1 MRHRAGVLQPHQAG
15 SDHNQNRGILSPRVL
30 RSYELTKTLRS
41 KPETESWRNSLESLL
56 SKLSRPDV
64 LKPLVL
70 MTLLMF
76 FQQFAG
82 TATISYYAYEVMAST
97 GSSIDQSDATII
109 YGVVRLLA
117 TLIGALLLRR
127 FARRPLLV
135 VSALCVCLGMI
146 VLGYTTHHNNN
157 NTGGTE
163 EVFVTNY
170 LPLIAVN
177 FIAVSYQ
184 FGLGP
189 VGWSYTGQIDN
200 FSSTHIRNLN
210 VIIR

>member
-1 MRHRAGVLQPHQAG
+1 MPARLSQCLYVNLGPLQ
-15 SDHNQNRGILSPRVL
+15 SSTLSP
-30 RSYELTKTLRS
+30 
-41 KPETESWRNSLESLL
+41 
-56 SKLSRPDV
+56 
-64 LKPLVL
+64 
-70 MTLLMF
+70 
-76 FQQFAG
+76 
-82 TATISYYAYEVMAST
+82 
-97 GSSIDQSDATII
+97 GSNIDKSDATII

-146 VLGYTTHHNNN
+146 VLGYTTHHN
-157 NTGGTE
+157 TSGGTE
-163 EVFVTNY
+163 QVFVTNY

-189 VGWSYTGQIDN
+189 VGWSYTG
-200 FSSTHIRNLN
+200 
-210 VIIR
+210 IIAKIFRHQN

>member
-1 MRHRAGVLQPHQAG
+1 MEPLLVK
-15 SDHNQNRGILSPRVL
+15 L
-30 RSYELTKTLRS
+30 R
-41 KPETESWRNSLESLL
+41 
-56 SKLSRPDV
+56 RPDV

-76 FQQFAG
+76 FQQFSG

-97 GSSIDQSDATII
+97 GSNIDQSDATII

-117 TLIGALLLRR
+117 TFIGALLLRR

-146 VLGYTTHHNNN
+146 ILGYTTHHNH
-157 NTGGTE
+157 TGGTE
-163 EVFVTNY
+163 DLFVTNY

-189 VGWSYTGQIDN
+189 VGWSYTGKVTRGN
-200 FSSTHIRNLN
+200 
-210 VIIR
+210 

>member
-1 MRHRAGVLQPHQAG
+1 M
-15 SDHNQNRGILSPRVL
+15 
-30 RSYELTKTLRS
+30 
-41 KPETESWRNSLESLL
+41 ESLL
-56 SKLSRPDV
+56 VRVSRPDV
-64 LKPLVL
+64 LKPLIL

-76 FQQFAG
+76 FQQFSG

-97 GSSIDQSDATII
+97 GSNIDQSDATII

-146 VLGYTTHHNNN
+146 ILGYTTHHNNN
-157 NTGGTE
+157 NNTAGTE

-189 VGWSYTGQIDN
+189 VGWSYTGNNYILQ
-200 FSSTHIRNLN
+200 HEKK
-210 VIIR
+210 